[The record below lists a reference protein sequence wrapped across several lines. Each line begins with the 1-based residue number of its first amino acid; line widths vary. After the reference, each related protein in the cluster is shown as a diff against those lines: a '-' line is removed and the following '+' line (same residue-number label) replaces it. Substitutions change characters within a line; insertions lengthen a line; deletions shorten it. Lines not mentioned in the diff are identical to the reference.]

1 MTMWMVRAE
10 VDSRLYQ
17 PFLEHS
23 VVAIG
28 WADVGN
34 LDQYKSRDAILS
46 AVRSALP
53 ERKPQSH
60 VVGAGMLYRFSQ
72 EMTVGDW
79 VITYNKQ
86 RRIYAV
92 GKVKGDY
99 RHQPDFN
106 AHDPNVRPVDWLPK
120 EIPRDAFSAR
130 TRNTLGSTLT
140 LFLLPPEVEEEIV
153 SVLDDATVPEVEAGL
168 RDVGEGENLLDDI
181 EARSAEL
188 IKDRIVKLDWQELQE
203 LVAGVLRAMGY
214 KTRVSPAGADHGKD
228 VVASRDGFGFED
240 PRIVVEVKHRPGTP
254 MGAPDI
260 RSFVGGRH
268 ANDKGLYVSTGGFSK
283 DARYEAD
290 RANIP
295 VTLLDM
301 DSLVEAL
308 LDNYRDLD
316 TDTQR
321 LVPLKR
327 IFWPV
332 A

>member
-17 PFLEHS
+17 PFLEHG

-28 WADVGN
+28 WAGVGN
-34 LDQYKSRDAILS
+34 LDQYKSRDDILL

-53 ERKPQSH
+53 DRKPQSH

-72 EMTVGDW
+72 EMAVGDW

-86 RRIYAV
+86 RRVYAV
-92 GKVKGDY
+92 GQVEGDY
-99 RHQPDFN
+99 RHKPDFN
-106 AHDPNVRPVDWLPK
+106 AHDPNVRPVNWLPK
-120 EIPRDAFSAR
+120 EISRDAFSAR

-140 LFLLPPEVEEEIV
+140 LFLLPPEVEEEIAG
-153 SVLDDATVPEVEAGL
+153 VLNDGVVTEIEPRLPDS
-168 RDVGEGENLLDDI
+168 GEDENLLDDI
-181 EARSAEL
+181 EARSSEL

-203 LVAGVLRAMGY
+203 LVAGILRAMGY
-214 KTRVSPAGADHGKD
+214 KTRVSPAGADRGKD
-228 VVASRDGFGFED
+228 VIASRDGLGFED
-240 PRIVVEVKHRPGTP
+240 PRIVVEVKHRPATP
-254 MGAPDI
+254 MGSQDI
-260 RSFVGGRH
+260 RSFLGGRH

-283 DARYEAD
+283 EANYEAE

-295 VTLLDM
+295 VTLMDM
-301 DSLVEAL
+301 DSLVKAL

-316 TDTQR
+316 PESQR

-327 IFWPV
+327 VFWPV